1 MLDEGIDV
9 IPKEM
14 DIAEDIQSHFDYHI
28 PLLDRQV
35 KRLQDNLSAFL
46 RQQAEAKRIQE
57 IKQAEAERTRI
68 LEQQKQTIHLTEQEI
83 VQSDWWQHVKDD
95 RELSTSHQLG
105 VIVYLKELNEAR
117 FVISKV
123 CEFLINHYDASAER
137 HRSGLYK
144 IISDVGLFLQDLE
157 NEGRIRFVKRVGN
170 MERLYEVVDP
180 YLLNT

>member
-1 MLDEGIDV
+1 
-9 IPKEM
+9 M

-57 IKQAEAERTRI
+57 IKQAEAERTQI

-105 VIVYLKELNEAR
+105 VIEIGR
-117 FVISKV
+117 
-123 CEFLINHYDASAER
+123 ASCRER
-137 HRSGLYK
+137 
-144 IISDVGLFLQDLE
+144 V
-157 NEGRIRFVKRVGN
+157 
-170 MERLYEVVDP
+170 
-180 YLLNT
+180 